1 MPRGLQYCGRDEKE
15 DIDLKTYRSKIDLW
29 LFILIFGILG
39 SIMIEGIILEDWLV
53 LAIIL
58 PVMSFIAYL
67 MYSIRYIINNDVLEI
82 RTGILGTTKIPISGI
97 KSVERTNNPLSS
109 PAMSLKRIEIMY
121 GKYDSVLI
129 SPQDRDA
136 FINDLL
142 EINPD
147 VLIKGQV

>member
-1 MPRGLQYCGRDEKE
+1 M
-15 DIDLKTYRSKIDLW
+15 KTYRSKIDLW